1 MEFFLPFTAAIGFHV
16 FPYRMKIIMQTLQTC
31 VLCHSSQPVFIF
43 VKVTLLLPD
52 TATKYIE
59 CLYCIPIEE
68 I

>member
-31 VLCHSSQPVFIF
+31 VLCHTSQPH
-43 VKVTLLLPD
+43 VTLLLPD

-59 CLYCIPIEE
+59 LMYCIPIAE